1 MVYYTGTVL
10 VFHIQKNWKFISM
23 TMAIAFLAA
32 IHRPL
37 LTIYQQFRN
46 FKVLI
51 YVGVLLIQIRF
62 ICVLTCFIVKLIRW
76 LNLTHKTHTFNT
88 NANGRLWENL
98 YTVVSLLLSSIYK

>member
-1 MVYYTGTVL
+1 MVYYTGIVL
-10 VFHIQKNWKFISM
+10 VFHIQINWNFIS
-23 TMAIAFLAA
+23 MAIAFLAA

-37 LTIYQQFRN
+37 LTIYQQHRN

-76 LNLTHKTHTFNT
+76 LSLTHKHTPSMPMVDC
-88 NANGRLWENL
+88 GR
-98 YTVVSLLLSSIYK
+98 IYIQ